1 MKAKNP
7 FLKVLVGSC
16 LLAAGFSG
24 GFLFKQ
30 WRLSSTSAYQSA
42 VIIEAGFEQQQKLHF
57 VDKVEIYALGEGK
70 SGDPVSALGEF
81 PLHPYGGGVPI
92 LSKQTVEGKE
102 ADQLGVLFLR
112 LPLIPVEYSALCHL
126 PPYGLRFFEQEEL
139 VFETSVCWTCSNFQ
153 IPFRGEH
160 TWCGFGSEGPV
171 AMAFLKRLQHYIPLP
186 AWAQEVDS
194 KVEKAWLDDLEF
206 PIPMDQN

>member
-1 MKAKNP
+1 MLPAMEKYQRWPPEISNDENRW
-7 FLKVLVGSC
+7 LKKHQAACSDEWDFKIVQNRLNTELTIEGI
-16 LLAAGFSG
+16 LLTMYDTR
-24 GFLFKQ
+24 L
-30 WRLSSTSAYQSA
+30 RLSNQVVAE
-42 VIIEAGFEQQQKLHF
+42 VQQHF
-57 VDKVEIYALGEGK
+57 D
-70 SGDPVSALGEF
+70 
-81 PLHPYGGGVPI
+81 
-92 LSKQTVEGKE
+92 
-102 ADQLGVLFLR
+102 
-112 LPLIPVEYSALCHL
+112 
-126 PPYGLRFFEQEEL
+126 EL

-206 PIPMDQN
+206 PIPMDRN